1 MSIALFTFV
10 TWVRNILVSGGGY
23 PLVLTKRIA
32 VAADKIVLG
41 NIDDISCVM
50 TTTCL
55 PDLPA
60 SLFSSQDLLSL
71 MEIIPTT
78 M

>member
-1 MSIALFTFV
+1 M
-10 TWVRNILVSGGGY
+10 SGGGY

-32 VAADKIVLG
+32 VSADKIVLG
-41 NIDDISCVM
+41 NIDDLSCVM

-60 SLFSSQDLLSL
+60 SLFSSQDLIRL